1 MQGREL
7 RVEAHFAAGLL
18 DLLADVAHDIHEQ
31 IGADV
36 GFCLPQNLL
45 GRSGF
50 HEQVQDVLRPG
61 AFDVRGQF
69 AIRERSRPAFAVLD
83 VGVRVE
89 RLAGVEGVDCR
100 HALVDRRAALDH
112 ERAQTGTRKVERA
125 EQAGRT
131 GAHHDG
137 ARLVLR
143 LARSA
148 NLWDLQQL
156 IRSMRLHVRG
166 AFAVRGG
173 FDARSFGLGTSRQFD
188 AERCHEVH
196 IVLFARVDAALE
208 QADLGD
214 IARRD
219 VKRSGRGAAHELFS
233 LLAFEPG
240 IERKG
245 EV

>member
-36 GFCLPQNLL
+36 GFCLPQDLL

-112 ERAQTGTRKVERA
+112 ERAQTGARQVERA
-125 EQAGRT
+125 KQAGRA

-137 ARLVLR
+137 AGFVLR

-148 NLWDLQQL
+148 DLRDPQRL
-156 IRSMRLHVRG
+156 VRPMRFHVRC

-173 FDARSFGLGTSRQFD
+173 LDDRSFGLGTARQFD

-208 QADLGD
+208 QADFGY
-214 IARRD
+214 IVRRD
-219 VKRSGRGAAHELFS
+219 IERSGCGATHELFS

>member
-7 RVEAHFAAGLL
+7 GVEAHFAAGLL
-18 DLLADVAHDIHEQ
+18 DLLADVAHDVYEQ
-31 IGADV
+31 VGADV
-36 GFCLPQNLL
+36 GFCLPQDLL
-45 GRSGF
+45 GRARF
-50 HEQVQDVLRPG
+50 HEQMQDVLRPG
-61 AFDVRGQF
+61 AFD
-69 AIRERSRPAFAVLD
+69 
-83 VGVRVE
+83 VRVE
-89 RLAGVEGVDCR
+89 RLAGVEGVDRR
-100 HALVDRRAALDH
+100 HALVDRRTALDH
-112 ERAQTGTRKVERA
+112 ERAQTGTRQVERA
-125 EQAGRT
+125 KQAGRA

-143 LARSA
+143 LRGIAD
-148 NLWDLQQL
+148 LWDPQRLVGA
-156 IRSMRLHVRG
+156 MRLHVRG

-173 FDARSFGLGTSRQFD
+173 LDGRSFGLGSARQLH
-188 AERCHEVH
+188 AKRCHEVH
-196 IVLFARVDAALE
+196 VVLFARVDAALE

-233 LLAFEPG
+233 LLAFKPG